1 MVEHATKL
9 TTSGVL
15 YVPKPIREA
24 FGRHMKIIPNA
35 TAALFFPAD
44 AEYEDVLSSL
54 EIITADVKHRLR
66 MNERKAARKAQTVD
80 GEKEESAD
88 D

>member
-1 MVEHATKL
+1 MVEL
-9 TTSGVL
+9 TTKITGSGIL
-15 YVPKPIREA
+15 YIPKNVREA

-66 MNERKAARKAQTVD
+66 MNERKASREALTADSER
-80 GEKEESAD
+80 EESSND
-88 D
+88 

>member
-1 MVEHATKL
+1 MVEL
-9 TTSGVL
+9 TTKITESGIL
-15 YVPKPIREA
+15 YIPKNVREA

-54 EIITADVKHRLR
+54 KIITADVEHRLR
-66 MNERKAARKAQTVD
+66 MSERKAAETLTDNGKE
-80 GEKEESAD
+80 GEIIE
-88 D
+88 